1 MSHHTVLLDEFATFL
16 AAHDVAEY
24 QADGFY
30 PKDVRGITVAGFP
43 ETPADVVALSLTMP
57 EYTRLAGGGR
67 RLTASHIQIRTRLHG
82 SPLATVDLLDQL
94 TYLIDRKRLTLGP
107 LRANGAFRSVT
118 AVLPTS
124 GDGWVQSSN
133 WTLTALEGLPT

>member
-1 MSHHTVLLDEFATFL
+1 MSHHTVLLHEFAAFL
-16 AAHDVAEY
+16 AANHVAEY
-24 QADGFY
+24 SADGLY
-30 PKDVRGITVAGFP
+30 AKDVRGITVAGFP
-43 ETPADVVALSLTMP
+43 ETPADIVALSLTMP

-82 SPLATVDLLDQL
+82 SPLATIDLFDQL

-107 LRANGAFRSVT
+107 LRANGAFRSAT
-118 AVLPTS
+118 DALPIS
-124 GDGWVQSSN
+124 GGWVQSSN